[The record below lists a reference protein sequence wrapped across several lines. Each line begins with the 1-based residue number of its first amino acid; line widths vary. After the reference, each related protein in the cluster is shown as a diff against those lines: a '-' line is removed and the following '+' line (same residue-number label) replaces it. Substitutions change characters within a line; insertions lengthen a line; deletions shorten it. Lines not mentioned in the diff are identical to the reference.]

1 MAKKTKYEQFLASG
15 GNKYSGFMVV
25 NPLMRGGIIPSDIKG
40 KLQEWMDVGYINC
53 YTCIEGR
60 SSFLTNPPIHDFLDS
75 IAEFYGGD
83 AAEHTFGCRS
93 AQFSVMKAVS
103 GLVKSGEFANT
114 IVADPLTHYSTNIA
128 AEMNSLEITE
138 PSHSGYPEYLL
149 DPGLFEEKIAEV
161 KEKTG
166 KLPALV
172 VVTHADPYNGNIA
185 PVKEI
190 GEICSRH
197 EVPFMVNAAYTAG
210 IVPIDMREIKA
221 DFLTV
226 SAHKSMA
233 SLAPLG
239 FLVTNF
245 VWKKEVFAMSKDRPD
260 WSGRVFGKKIPNIF
274 GCSIGGIPLISS
286 MLSFP
291 HVKERVL
298 RWREE
303 MEKINNFVN
312 DMENLG
318 GDIML
323 LGQRP
328 HEHHLLSFETP
339 VFDEIAE
346 THRKSGFF
354 LADELKKKKIVG
366 IHKGKTKN
374 IKLSVYGMS
383 DDERGRLLEV
393 FSDIIRKGRKS
404 A

>member
-1 MAKKTKYEQFLASG
+1 MSKMTKYEKFLESG
-15 GNKYSGFMVV
+15 DNKYKDFLVIS
-25 NPLMRGGIIPSDIKG
+25 PLMRGGIIPTEVRLKAQD
-40 KLQEWMDVGYINC
+40 WMDVGYINC
-53 YTCIEGR
+53 YTCIDGR
-60 SSFLTNPPIHDFLDS
+60 SSFLNNPPVKEFLQS
-75 IAEFYGGD
+75 VAEFFGGD
-83 AAEHTFGCRS
+83 SAEHTFGCRA

-103 GLVKSGEFANT
+103 GLVKSGEFANM
-114 IVADPLTHYSTNIA
+114 IVADSLSHYSTNIA
-128 AEMNSLEITE
+128 AEMNSLEVTE
-138 PSHSGYPEYLL
+138 VPHTGYPEYLI
-149 DPGLFEEKIAEV
+149 DPEHYDEKIEEV

-172 VVTHADPYNGNIA
+172 MATHADPYQGNIA

-197 EVPFMVNAAYTAG
+197 EVPYMINAAYSAG
-210 IVPIDMREIKA
+210 VQPIDMREMKA

-233 SLAPLG
+233 SIAPLG

-245 VWKKEVFAMSKDRPD
+245 VWKKEVFAMSQDRPD

-274 GCSIGGIPLISS
+274 GCSIGGLPLISS

-291 HVKERVL
+291 YVKERVL
-298 RWREE
+298 RWDEEKDKINSFIRE
-303 MEKINNFVN
+303 MEDI
-312 DMENLG
+312 

-339 VFDEIAE
+339 VLDEIAE
-346 THRKSGFF
+346 THRKKGFF
-354 LADELKKKKIVG
+354 LAEELKKCRIVG

-374 IKLSVYGMS
+374 IKLSVYGMT
-383 DDERGRLLEV
+383 DDERGKILET
-393 FSDIIRKGRKS
+393 FFDIIKKGKPS
-404 A
+404 